1 MSHPLRK
8 IKGNIKLFSPAVTY
22 TVRQKNAAVKLPRHF
37 YLFVSLLISVSK
49 EAEEIEEQVDKVEIE
64 GQRSESGETTV

>member
-1 MSHPLRK
+1 MIFTKVELFF
-8 IKGNIKLFSPAVTY
+8 IMTKLLDK
-22 TVRQKNAAVKLPRHF
+22 KNAAVKLPRHF

-64 GQRSESGETTV
+64 GQCAESGKATV